1 MAASNSMNVDLTG
14 SQPSELVE
22 GASTRLTRDALSQLR
37 SPKASDLA
45 RSRVVSSNKKK
56 GDSGRGPGKVSKK
69 STTLKTNFVDTR
81 IREFKDEPFRKSNN
95 KLFCE
100 ACREE
105 LSEKASII
113 KRHVD
118 SQKHKSGVEKIAKK
132 KKRDL
137 TVLDAMKN
145 YDKEVH
151 PKGEMLSDNQRVFR
165 VRVLKTFLKAG
176 VPLQKMDDFRELL
189 EEGGYRLT
197 SVPNMRQLIPFVRK
211 EEEEMIKGEI
221 SGHNVSVIFDGT
233 TRLGEALAI
242 VVRFITADW
251 EIKQRLVR
259 LQLIAKSLKGDELAR
274 EIITV
279 LAQQYNVQNSSLC
292 AAMRDG
298 ASVNGAAIRTVK
310 VVFPK
315 VVDVRCFSHAI
326 DGIGSHFNIP
336 TLRRFLQLWNA
347 LFGHSPATR
356 IAWKERTGIS
366 NKSYSP
372 TRWWSWW
379 EVANQIMLQFAEI
392 HPFLQAR
399 LQEAANKATLRQLD
413 EMLAN
418 AQTKL
423 LLQIELAAVVDAG
436 KPMVESTYILEGD
449 GTLAWQCYEQ
459 LLIIQNSI
467 HGANLP
473 NLTALSREVSG
484 GNVAV
489 AQQYH
494 QYGIAAIRPGWEY
507 FTNTVMGVMGPQ
519 VEMFKAARLFSPR
532 HITQLRPVAN
542 DVDVLTSIAFLN
554 DAAMIANMKNE
565 LPRYLA
571 RADGIADGVDPI
583 RWWKENEA
591 ELPFWS
597 AAAKLILLMQPSSAS
612 SERVFSILTTAFGH
626 LQDLALQDYIECSLM
641 LQFNKR

>member
-1 MAASNSMNVDLTG
+1 MSSQLKMAASNSMNVDLTG

-132 KKRDL
+132 KKRHL

-221 SGHNVSVIFDGT
+221 GHNVSVISDGT

-259 LQLIAKSLKGDELAR
+259 LQLIAKSLKGDELACK
-274 EIITV
+274 IITV

-298 ASVNGAAIRTVK
+298 ASVNGAAMRTVK

-347 LFGHSPATR
+347 MFGHSPATR
-356 IAWKERTGIS
+356 IAWKEHTGIS

-379 EVANQIMLQFAEI
+379 QVANQIMLQFAEI

-571 RADGIADGVDPI
+571 RA

>member
-22 GASTRLTRDALSQLR
+22 GAFTRLTRDALSQLR

-118 SQKHKSGVEKIAKK
+118 SKKHKSGVEKIAKK

-242 VVRFITADW
+242 VVRFITADTADS
-251 EIKQRLVR
+251 EISKRRRIGSRNHHGSCKTIQCAKQ
-259 LQLIAKSLKGDELAR
+259 Q
-274 EIITV
+274 
-279 LAQQYNVQNSSLC
+279 SLC
-292 AAMRDG
+292 SNEGWSLGLRSCHENCEG
-298 ASVNGAAIRTVK
+298 SLPKGGGCPLF
-310 VVFPK
+310 FP
-315 VVDVRCFSHAI
+315 C
-326 DGIGSHFNIP
+326 N
-336 TLRRFLQLWNA
+336 
-347 LFGHSPATR
+347 
-356 IAWKERTGIS
+356 
-366 NKSYSP
+366 
-372 TRWWSWW
+372 
-379 EVANQIMLQFAEI
+379 
-392 HPFLQAR
+392 
-399 LQEAANKATLRQLD
+399 
-413 EMLAN
+413 
-418 AQTKL
+418 
-423 LLQIELAAVVDAG
+423 
-436 KPMVESTYILEGD
+436 
-449 GTLAWQCYEQ
+449 
-459 LLIIQNSI
+459 
-467 HGANLP
+467 
-473 NLTALSREVSG
+473 
-484 GNVAV
+484 
-489 AQQYH
+489 
-494 QYGIAAIRPGWEY
+494 
-507 FTNTVMGVMGPQ
+507 
-519 VEMFKAARLFSPR
+519 
-532 HITQLRPVAN
+532 
-542 DVDVLTSIAFLN
+542 
-554 DAAMIANMKNE
+554 
-565 LPRYLA
+565 
-571 RADGIADGVDPI
+571 
-583 RWWKENEA
+583 
-591 ELPFWS
+591 
-597 AAAKLILLMQPSSAS
+597 
-612 SERVFSILTTAFGH
+612 
-626 LQDLALQDYIECSLM
+626 
-641 LQFNKR
+641 